1 MKHSIIDVMQHYG
14 VNVRET
20 SGWQKCKCPVHEDS
34 HASAGVH
41 VDECMFV
48 CHACGVKGD
57 VYKIIMEKEGVSYY
71 EAIGIA
77 EGITGKSRTEIQGFN
92 TSSRRVSSQART
104 NVGRRGYVPPGGGR
118 RASTRSRGV
127 S

>member
-1 MKHSIIDVMQHYG
+1 MQHYG
-14 VNVRET
+14 VNVREV

-57 VYKIIMEKEGVSYY
+57 VYKIIMEKEGVKYN
-71 EAIGIA
+71 EAIEFA
-77 EGITGKSRTEIQGFN
+77 KQITGDSN
-92 TSSRRVSSQART
+92 TYARKVSTPS
-104 NVGRRGYVPPGGGR
+104 NVGRRKTTSRKYVPPSVSGR
-118 RASTRSRGV
+118 RRV
-127 S
+127 Q